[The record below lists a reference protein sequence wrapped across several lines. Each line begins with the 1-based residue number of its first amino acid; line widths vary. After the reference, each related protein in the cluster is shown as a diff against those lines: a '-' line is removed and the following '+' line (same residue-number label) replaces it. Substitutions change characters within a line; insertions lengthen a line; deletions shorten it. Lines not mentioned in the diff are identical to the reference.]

1 MLVGDGILLHTKWGA
16 EERQQAQEGVRLQT
30 PGRGNE
36 FFLRRLD
43 LSVSLCLCLSSSN
56 SNRLIPRDSQACFI
70 CYETRRH

>member
-1 MLVGDGILLHTKWGA
+1 MLVGDGILFQTKLGG

-36 FFLRRLD
+36 FLLLRLN
-43 LSVSLCLCLSSSN
+43 LSASLCLCLSSSN
-56 SNRLIPRDSQACFI
+56 WNRLIPRDSQACFI